1 MSSRD
6 ANVPPMA
13 APLSVERHM
22 RAARLRASMHRVWHE
37 HRMLLLVCVV
47 YGIASYAIGPAIGYR
62 APALWPYVAGTGVL
76 LLGATPFVLAIW
88 TFAERLRHERA
99 AGRPVP
105 PSEGWHEGWRRVR
118 LQLMT
123 TERIGGVLI
132 VGTCMAIVLAC
143 VAGWR
148 SSIPF
153 IHPFAYDSELAVLD
167 RALHGGVDPWR
178 WTHQLFGAPAATR
191 VLAWLYG
198 LAWGAAN
205 VGVVL
210 ALAFAAPSFLRRRVL
225 VAYVL
230 EYALLGSLLATLV
243 SSAGPVYYAGVT
255 DATPANDP
263 FAPLVAY
270 LARMD
275 ADGGFMVRQLQD
287 RLWAGYDSGTG
298 FGITA
303 FPSIHVS
310 SAALLAFAG
319 SATSRRLGILGWTL
333 CATTL
338 LTSVHLG
345 WHYAVDGYASILGMA
360 LIWWLAGR
368 MTRRGR

>member
-1 MSSRD
+1 
-6 ANVPPMA
+6 MA
-13 APLSVERHM
+13 APMAVERHA
-22 RAARLRASMHRVWHE
+22 RAARLRAGALVAWREHRV
-37 HRMLLLVCVV
+37 LLLVCLA
-47 YGIASYAIGPAIGYR
+47 YGIASYGVGPAIGYR
-62 APALWPYVAGTGVL
+62 APPLWPYVAGTGVL
-76 LLGATPFVLAIW
+76 LLGGTPFVLAIW
-88 TFAERLRHERA
+88 TFVERLRHERA

-105 PSEGWHEGWRRVR
+105 PSEGWREGWRRVR
-118 LQLMT
+118 VQLLT
-123 TERIGGVLI
+123 AERLAGVGI
-132 VGTCMAIVLAC
+132 VVLCMAIVLAC

-153 IHPFAYDSELAVLD
+153 VHPFAYDRELALLD

-178 WTHQLFGAPAATR
+178 WTHQLLGAPAATR
-191 VLAWLYG
+191 VLGWLYG
-198 LAWGAAN
+198 LAWGIAN

-210 ALAFAAPSFLRRRVL
+210 GLAFAAPSFLRRRIL

-230 EYALLGSLLATLV
+230 EYALLGSLLASLV
-243 SSAGPVYYAGVT
+243 SAAGPVYYAGVT
-255 DATPANDP
+255 GIAPSADP
-263 FAPLVAY
+263 FAPLIAY

-275 ADGGFMVRQLQD
+275 ADGGFLARQLQE
-287 RLWAGYDSGTG
+287 RLWESYASGSG

-319 SATSRRLGILGWTL
+319 SAASRQLGILGWAL
-333 CATTL
+333 CAITL

-360 LIWWLAGR
+360 AIWWLAGR
-368 MTRRGR
+368 VSRHG